1 MRKIDTIIVH
11 CAATPEGK
19 AFNAADIDRW
29 HKANGWKGIGYHF
42 VVLLDGT
49 VQTGRPVTEV
59 GGHCAGHN
67 AHSIGVCYIGGL
79 AADGKTPR
87 DTRTTAQ
94 RAALLTL
101 LRQLRRQFPTA
112 RILGHHDLNPAKACP
127 SFDAKT
133 EYNLL

>member
-11 CAATPEGK
+11 CAATPEGQT
-19 AFNAADIDRW
+19 FTAADIDSW
-29 HKANGWKGIGYHF
+29 HKANGWKGIGYHY

-49 VQTGRPVTEV
+49 VQTGRPLAEV
-59 GGHCAGHN
+59 GAHCFGYN
-67 AHSIGVCYIGGL
+67 AHSIGVCYIGGC

-94 RAALLTL
+94 RSALLTL
-101 LRQLRRQFPTA
+101 LRQLRSQFPTA
-112 RILGHHDLNPAKACP
+112 RILGHHDLNPAKPCP

-133 EYNLL
+133 EYADL

>member
-1 MRKIDTIIVH
+1 M
-11 CAATPEGK
+11 
-19 AFNAADIDRW
+19 
-29 HKANGWKGIGYHF
+29 
-42 VVLLDGT
+42 DGT
-49 VQTGRPVTEV
+49 VETGRPLAEV
-59 GGHCAGHN
+59 GAHCAGHN

-112 RILGHHDLNPAKACP
+112 RIIGHRDLNPAKTCP

-133 EYNLL
+133 EYADL